1 MPVKLANHSKSIY
14 NLNKWGKEREEYT
27 LIHYFEMRSFGN
39 VSFFKEKQFDVD
51 GQITNIFWMEH
62 KIFVDYDL
70 FGDVVY
76 FDSMY

>member
-1 MPVKLANHSKSIY
+1 
-14 NLNKWGKEREEYT
+14 
-27 LIHYFEMRSFGN
+27 MRSFGN
-39 VSFFKEKQFDVD
+39 ISFFKEKQFDVD
-51 GQITNIFWMEH
+51 GQITNIFWMDH